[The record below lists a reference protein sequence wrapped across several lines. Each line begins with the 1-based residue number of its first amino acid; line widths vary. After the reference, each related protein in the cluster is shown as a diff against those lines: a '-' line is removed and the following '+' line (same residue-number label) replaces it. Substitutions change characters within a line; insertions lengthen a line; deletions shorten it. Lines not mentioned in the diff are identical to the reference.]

1 MASEDEIL
9 RNDVMFSRSRD
20 TGDINSDVMF
30 SRAAGD
36 VNQNVMFP
44 LTGDLE
50 QLAAEENIKS
60 VHQVRLL
67 AKINIE

>member
-30 SRAAGD
+30 S
-36 VNQNVMFP
+36 

-50 QLAAEENIKS
+50 QLAAEENLKS

-67 AKINIE
+67 VKINIE